1 MNQKLKL
8 SELASLS
15 INKVIESLSAS
26 YSKIINDGVD
36 LNVFPSVMLWGQ
48 PGVGKSAA
56 IKQIALNIEKK
67 TGKKVN
73 VTDVRLLLF
82 NPIDLRGIPVPDEE
96 AGEKVARWLKP
107 LIFKLDPSDEVIN
120 ILFLDEISAAPQ
132 SVQAAAYQI
141 TLDKRVGEHKLPN
154 NTIVIAAGN
163 RVSDHSVAYK
173 MPKALSN
180 RLLHFDVSCDFDNWK
195 EWALKNNIHPLVLG
209 FLSFRS
215 DYLNTFDSSSDALAY
230 ATPRSWEMVSNLL
243 NYISEDINKIYNQ
256 ICGLVGAG
264 VAVELRTWSKI
275 YSRLPK
281 VEDIFD
287 GKPCEVPSNASELF
301 ALSCQMVRYMKKH
314 IDETE
319 RVINSIKY
327 ANGFPLDFAMVLLD
341 QYLNSE
347 PELAKR
353 LMANPEFVRWMSK
366 ESSFRNGQLN
376 GLFNSKH

>member
-8 SELASLS
+8 SELANLS
-15 INKVIESLSAS
+15 VNHVIESLSNS
-26 YSKIINDGVD
+26 YSKLIEDGID

-56 IKQIALNIEKK
+56 IKQIAERIHHR
-67 TGKKVN
+67 TGKTVN
-73 VTDVRLLLF
+73 ITDVRLLLF
-82 NPIDLRGIPVPDEE
+82 NPIDLRGIPVADTED
-96 AGEKVARWLKP
+96 GEKVARWLKP
-107 LIFKLDPSDEVIN
+107 LIFKMDPSEDVVN

-141 TLDKRVGEHKLPN
+141 TLDKKVGEHKLPN

-180 RLLHFDVSCDFDNWK
+180 RLLHFDISCDFDDWK
-195 EWALKNNIHPLVLG
+195 KWAMDNNIHPLIMG
-209 FLSFRS
+209 FLSFMP
-215 DYLNTFDSSSDALAY
+215 DHLNTFNASNDALAY

-243 NYISEDINKIYNQ
+243 NYVSDDLDKVYYQ
-256 ICGLVGAG
+256 ICGLVGSGTAI
-264 VAVELRTWSKI
+264 ELRSWSKV
-275 YSRLPK
+275 YSKLPK

-287 GKPCEVPSNASELF
+287 GKTARIPTNASELF

-314 IDETE
+314 HKETN

-327 ANGFPLDFAMVLLD
+327 TSGFPLDYATVLLD
-341 QYLNSE
+341 QYLNSDKD
-347 PELAKR
+347 LCAS
-353 LMANPEFVRWMSK
+353 LMSNPEFVRWMSK
-366 ESSFRNGQLN
+366 QSTFRNGQLN
-376 GLFNSKH
+376 GIFNN

>member
-8 SELASLS
+8 SELSSLP
-15 INKVIESLSAS
+15 INMIIETLTNS
-26 YSKIINDGVD
+26 YSKLIKDGVSLD
-36 LNVFPSVMLWGQ
+36 VFPSVMLWSQ
-48 PGVGKSAA
+48 PGVGKSSAV
-56 IKQIALNIEKK
+56 KQIGENIAQK
-67 TGKKVN
+67 TGKTVN

-107 LIFKLDPSDEVIN
+107 LIFKLNPSKDVVN

-141 TLDKRVGEHKLPN
+141 TLDKKVGEHKLPA

-180 RLLHFDVSCDFDNWK
+180 RLMHFEVSCDFDNWK
-195 EWALKNNIHPLVLG
+195 KWALEHNIHPLVLG
-209 FLSFRS
+209 FLSFRG

-243 NYISEDINKIYNQ
+243 NYVSDDINKIYNQ
-256 ICGLVGAG
+256 IVGLVGSG
-264 VAVELRTWSKI
+264 VAIELRTWSKI

-287 GKPCEVPSNASELF
+287 GKTKEIPSNASELF

-314 IDETE
+314 VNETD

-327 ANGFPLDFAMVLLD
+327 ANSFPLDFAMVLLD
-341 QYLNSE
+341 QYLNADK
-347 PELAKR
+347 ELGHR

-366 ESSFRNGQLN
+366 ESSFRNGRLN
-376 GLFNSKH
+376 GLFNN

>member
-8 SELASLS
+8 SELASLP
-15 INKVIESLSAS
+15 INKVIDSLSDS
-26 YSKIINDGVD
+26 YIKLIKDGVD
-36 LNVFPSVMLWGQ
+36 LNVFPSCMLWGQ

-56 IKQIALNIEKK
+56 IKQIGENIAQK
-67 TGKKVN
+67 TGKTVN
-73 VTDVRLLLF
+73 ITDVRLLLF

-96 AGEKVARWLKP
+96 EGEKVARWLKP
-107 LIFKLDPSDEVIN
+107 LIFKLNPSEDVVN

-141 TLDKRVGEHKLPN
+141 TLDKKVGEHKLPN

-195 EWALKNNIHPLVLG
+195 DWALKNNIHPLVLG
-209 FLSFRS
+209 FLSFRE
-215 DYLNTFDSSSDALAY
+215 DYLNTFDSSNDALAY
-230 ATPRSWEMVSNLL
+230 ATPRSWEMVSNIL
-243 NYISEDINKIYNQ
+243 NYINEDVNKVYNQ
-256 ICGLVGAG
+256 ICGLVGSG

-275 YSRLPK
+275 YSKLPK

-287 GKPCEVPSNASELF
+287 GKTTEVPTNASELF

-314 IDETE
+314 INEAD

-341 QYLNSE
+341 QYLNSDK
-347 PELAKR
+347 ELGQR

-366 ESSFRNGQLN
+366 ESSFRNGRLN
-376 GLFNSKH
+376 GLFND

>member
-8 SELASLS
+8 TELASLS
-15 INKVIESLSAS
+15 INNIIESLSNS
-26 YSKIINDGVD
+26 YIKLIKDGISLD
-36 LNVFPSVMLWGQ
+36 VFPSVMLWGQ

-56 IKQIALNIEKK
+56 IKQIGDNIATQ
-67 TGKKVN
+67 TGKKVHI
-73 VTDVRLLLF
+73 TDVRLLLF
-82 NPIDLRGIPVPDEE
+82 NPIDLRGIPVADEE
-96 AGEKVARWLKP
+96 NGEKVARWLKP
-107 LIFKLDPSDEVIN
+107 LIFKLDPSKDVIN

-141 TLDKRVGEHKLPN
+141 TLDKKVGEHKLPS

-180 RLLHFDVSCDFDNWK
+180 RLLHFDVTCDFDNWK
-195 EWALKNNIHPLVLG
+195 DWALKNNIHPLVMG
-209 FLSFRS
+209 FLAFRN

-243 NYISEDINKIYNQ
+243 NYVSDDDINKVYNQ
-256 ICGLVGAG
+256 ICGLVGSG

-287 GKPCEVPSNASELF
+287 GKVKEVPTNASELF
-301 ALSCQMVRYMKKH
+301 ALCCSMVRYMKKH
-314 IDETE
+314 IDETD

-327 ANGFPLDFAMVLLD
+327 ASKFPLDFAIVLLD

-347 PELAKR
+347 KELAQR

-376 GLFNSKH
+376 GLFAN

>member
-8 SELASLS
+8 SELSSLP
-15 INKVIESLSAS
+15 INMIIETLTNS
-26 YSKIINDGVD
+26 YSKLIKDGVSLD
-36 LNVFPSVMLWGQ
+36 VFPSVMLWSQ
-48 PGVGKSAA
+48 PGVGKSSAV
-56 IKQIALNIEKK
+56 KQIGENIAQK
-67 TGKKVN
+67 TGKTVN

-107 LIFKLDPSDEVIN
+107 LIFKLNPSKDVVN

-141 TLDKRVGEHKLPN
+141 TLDKKVGEHKLPA

-180 RLLHFDVSCDFDNWK
+180 RLMHFEVSCDFDNWK
-195 EWALKNNIHPLVLG
+195 KWALEHNIHPLVLG
-209 FLSFRS
+209 FLSFRG

-243 NYISEDINKIYNQ
+243 NYVSDDINKIYNQ
-256 ICGLVGAG
+256 IVGLVGSG
-264 VAVELRTWSKI
+264 VAIELRTWSKI

-287 GKPCEVPSNASELF
+287 GKTKEIPSNASELF

-314 IDETE
+314 VNETD

-341 QYLNSE
+341 QYLNADK
-347 PELAKR
+347 ELGHR

-366 ESSFRNGQLN
+366 ESSFRNGRLN
-376 GLFNSKH
+376 GLFNN

>member
-120 ILFLDEISAAPQ
+120 IE
-132 SVQAAAYQI
+132 
-141 TLDKRVGEHKLPN
+141 
-154 NTIVIAAGN
+154 
-163 RVSDHSVAYK
+163 
-173 MPKALSN
+173 
-180 RLLHFDVSCDFDNWK
+180 
-195 EWALKNNIHPLVLG
+195 
-209 FLSFRS
+209 
-215 DYLNTFDSSSDALAY
+215 
-230 ATPRSWEMVSNLL
+230 
-243 NYISEDINKIYNQ
+243 
-256 ICGLVGAG
+256 
-264 VAVELRTWSKI
+264 
-275 YSRLPK
+275 
-281 VEDIFD
+281 
-287 GKPCEVPSNASELF
+287 
-301 ALSCQMVRYMKKH
+301 
-314 IDETE
+314 
-319 RVINSIKY
+319 
-327 ANGFPLDFAMVLLD
+327 
-341 QYLNSE
+341 
-347 PELAKR
+347 
-353 LMANPEFVRWMSK
+353 
-366 ESSFRNGQLN
+366 
-376 GLFNSKH
+376 

>member
-8 SELASLS
+8 TELASLP
-15 INKVIESLSAS
+15 INKVIDSLSGS
-26 YSKIINDGVD
+26 YCKLIKDGVD
-36 LNVFPSVMLWGQ
+36 INVFPSVMLWGS

-56 IKQIALNIEKK
+56 IKQIGDNIARE
-67 TGKKVN
+67 TGKKVSI
-73 VTDVRLLLF
+73 TDVRLLLF

-96 AGEKVARWLKP
+96 NGEKVARWLKP
-107 LIFKLDPSDEVIN
+107 LIFKLDPSPKVIN

-141 TLDKRVGEHKLPN
+141 TLDKKVGEHKLPT

-163 RVSDHSVAYK
+163 RVSDRSVAFK

-195 EWALKNNIHPLVLG
+195 TWAMKNNIHPLILG
-209 FLSFRS
+209 FLSFRE
-215 DYLNTFDSSSDALAY
+215 DYLNTFDSSNDALAY
-230 ATPRSWEMVSNLL
+230 ATPRSWEMVSNIL
-243 NYISEDINKIYNQ
+243 NYISEDINKVYNQ
-256 ICGLVGAG
+256 ICGLVGSG
-264 VAVELRTWSKI
+264 VAIELRTWSKI
-275 YSRLPK
+275 YSKLPK
-281 VEDIFD
+281 IEDIFD
-287 GKPCEVPSNASELF
+287 GKTKEVPTNASELF

-314 IDETE
+314 IDETD

-327 ANGFPLDFAMVLLD
+327 ASGFPLDFAMVLLD
-341 QYLNSE
+341 QYLNGDK
-347 PELAKR
+347 ELAQR

-376 GLFNSKH
+376 GLFNN

>member
-8 SELASLS
+8 TELASLP
-15 INKVIESLSAS
+15 INKIIESLSKS
-26 YSKIINDGVD
+26 YCKIIKDGTN
-36 LNVFPSVMLWGQ
+36 LNIFPSVMLWGQ

-56 IKQIALNIEKK
+56 IRQIGDNIAWE
-67 TGKKVN
+67 TGKSVKI
-73 VTDVRLLLF
+73 TDVRLLLF

-96 AGEKVARWLKP
+96 EGEKVARWLKP
-107 LIFKLDPSDEVIN
+107 LIFKLDPSEDVIN
-120 ILFLDEISAAPQ
+120 ILFLDEISSAPQ

-141 TLDKRVGEHKLPN
+141 TLDKRVGEHKLPD

-195 EWALKNNIHPLVLG
+195 DWAFKNNIHPLVLG
-209 FLSFRS
+209 FLSFRE

-230 ATPRSWEMVSNLL
+230 ATPRSWEMVSNIL
-243 NYISEDINKIYNQ
+243 NYINDDINQVYNQ
-256 ICGLVGAG
+256 ICGLIGSG
-264 VAVELRTWSKI
+264 VAVELKTWSRI
-275 YSRLPK
+275 YSKLPK

-287 GKPCEVPSNASELF
+287 GKVTEVPTNASELF

-314 IDETE
+314 INETE

-327 ANGFPLDFAMVLLD
+327 ASKFPLDFAIVLLD
-341 QYLNSE
+341 QYLNSDK
-347 PELAKR
+347 ELGHR

-366 ESSFRNGQLN
+366 ESAFRNGQLN
-376 GLFNSKH
+376 GIFNN

>member
-1 MNQKLKL
+1 MNQKIKL
-8 SELASLS
+8 SELATLS
-15 INKVIESLSAS
+15 VNHVIESLSNS
-26 YSKIINDGVD
+26 YIKLIKDGID
-36 LNVFPSVMLWGQ
+36 LSVFPSVMLWGQ

-56 IKQIALNIEKK
+56 INQIADEINKK

-82 NPIDLRGIPVPDEE
+82 NPIDLRGIPVADEE
-96 AGEKVARWLKP
+96 DGEKVARWLKP
-107 LIFKLDPSDEVIN
+107 LIFKMDPSDDVIN

-141 TLDKRVGEHKLPN
+141 TLDKKVGEHKLPK

-180 RLLHFDVSCDFDNWK
+180 RLLHFDISCDFDDWK
-195 EWALKNNIHPLVLG
+195 KWAMDHNVHPLVLG
-209 FLSFRS
+209 FLSFMP
-215 DYLNTFDSSSDALAY
+215 DHLNTFSSSNDALAY

-243 NYISEDINKIYNQ
+243 NYVSDDLDKVYHQ
-256 ICGLVGAG
+256 ICGLVGSG
-264 VAVELRTWSKI
+264 VAIELRSWYKVYSK
-275 YSRLPK
+275 LPK

-287 GKPCEVPSNASELF
+287 GKTARIPTNASELF

-314 IDETE
+314 HKETD

-327 ANGFPLDFAMVLLD
+327 ASGFPLDYATVLLD
-341 QYLNSE
+341 QYLNSNKQ
-347 PELAKR
+347 LCDS

-366 ESSFRNGQLN
+366 QSTFRNGQLN
-376 GLFNSKH
+376 GIFKN

>member
-8 SELASLS
+8 TELASLP
-15 INKVIESLSAS
+15 INKVIDTLSAS
-26 YSKIINDGVD
+26 YCKLIKDGVD
-36 LNVFPSVMLWGQ
+36 INVFPSVMMWGQ

-56 IKQIALNIEKK
+56 IKQIGANIARE
-67 TGKKVN
+67 TGKTVN
-73 VTDVRLLLF
+73 ITDVRLLLF

-96 AGEKVARWLKP
+96 EGEKVARWLKP
-107 LIFKLDPSDEVIN
+107 LIFKLDPSDSVIN

-141 TLDKRVGEHKLPN
+141 TLDKKVGEHKLPA

-163 RVSDHSVAYK
+163 RVSDRSVAYK

-195 EWALKNNIHPLVLG
+195 DWALKNNVHPLVLG
-209 FLSFRS
+209 FLSFRE
-215 DYLNTFDSSSDALAY
+215 DYLNTFDSSNDALAY
-230 ATPRSWEMVSNLL
+230 ATPRSWEMVSNIL
-243 NYISEDINKIYNQ
+243 NYISEDVNKVYNQ

-275 YSRLPK
+275 YSKLPK
-281 VEDIFD
+281 IEDIFD
-287 GKPCEVPSNASELF
+287 GKVTEVPTNASELF

-314 IDETE
+314 INETD

-341 QYLNSE
+341 QYLNSDK
-347 PELAKR
+347 ELASR

-366 ESSFRNGQLN
+366 ESAFRNGQLN
-376 GLFNSKH
+376 GLFNN

>member
-8 SELASLS
+8 SELASLP
-15 INKVIESLSAS
+15 INKVIDSLSDS
-26 YSKIINDGVD
+26 YIKLIKDEID

-56 IKQIALNIEKK
+56 IKQIGENIAQK
-67 TGKKVN
+67 TGKTVN
-73 VTDVRLLLF
+73 ITDVRLLLF

-96 AGEKVARWLKP
+96 EGEKVARWLKP
-107 LIFKLDPSDEVIN
+107 LIFKLNPSEDVVN

-141 TLDKRVGEHKLPN
+141 TLDKKVGEHKLPN

-180 RLLHFDVSCDFDNWK
+180 RLLHFDVSYDFDNWK
-195 EWALKNNIHPLVLG
+195 DWALKNNIHPLVLG
-209 FLSFRS
+209 FLSFRE
-215 DYLNTFDSSSDALAY
+215 DYLNTFDSSNDALAY
-230 ATPRSWEMVSNLL
+230 ATPRSWEMVSNIL
-243 NYISEDINKIYNQ
+243 NYINEDVNKVYNQ
-256 ICGLVGAG
+256 ICGLVGSG

-275 YSRLPK
+275 YSKLPK

-287 GKPCEVPSNASELF
+287 GKTTEVPTNASELF

-314 IDETE
+314 INETD

-341 QYLNSE
+341 QYLNSDK
-347 PELAKR
+347 ELGQR

-366 ESSFRNGQLN
+366 ESSFRNGRLN
-376 GLFNSKH
+376 GLFNN